1 MALIIDILHPDGARS
16 RHALNGNVLTVG
28 RALGNDVVLDDPY
41 VDASH
46 ARLSIDDNGA
56 VSVEDLGSV
65 NGLVSGEERIFG
77 RTVVRPGGTLRL
89 GRTTLRF
96 RDPDESVPPALLD
109 RPMAALTPVAP
120 SGQARWLTSTPA
132 VLGVAVLA
140 LVAFGVSAW
149 LRSSGRSSASSIVSA
164 SLGFA
169 TVVTIWAG
177 LWSLASRIIVH
188 QFRFLRHLS
197 VASAVAVAGLAWGVT
212 NDWLE
217 FFFPDADFI
226 GVFGTLAL
234 VVLVGVLVAGHL
246 ALTSVMPRRRQWK
259 VAAIVAVSA
268 IAIAML
274 SALSKDD
281 SFSDVPKYP
290 ASLKPIAA
298 NLVPTQSIDQFENA
312 SKQLKGEVDQLAK
325 K

>member
-1 MALIIDILHPDGARS
+1 MALIIEVLHPDGARS

-41 VDASH
+41 VDANH
-46 ARLSIDDNGA
+46 ARLSLDDSGA
-56 VSVEDLGSV
+56 VLAEDLGSV

-77 RTVVRPGGTLRL
+77 RTLVRPGGILRV

-96 RDPDESVPPALLD
+96 RDPNESVPPALLD
-109 RPMAALTPVAP
+109 RPMPALAMIAP
-120 SGQARWLTSTPA
+120 SGKARWLGSTPA
-132 VLGVAVLA
+132 ALGIALLA

-188 QFRFLRHLS
+188 QFRFLGHLS
-197 VASAVAVAGLAWGVT
+197 VATAVALGGLAWGVS

-217 FFFPDADFI
+217 FFFPDASFI
-226 GVFGTLAL
+226 EVFGTLAL
-234 VVLVGVLVAGHL
+234 LALAGMLVAGHL
-246 ALTSVMPRRRQWK
+246 ALASVMPRRRQRK
-259 VAAIVAVSA
+259 VAAIVAVTV
-268 IAIAML
+268 IAIGML

-298 NLVPTQSIDQFENA
+298 SLVPTQSIDQFENA
-312 SKQLKGEVDQLAK
+312 SKQLKDEVDQLAK

>member
-1 MALIIDILHPDGARS
+1 MALIIEIWHPDGARS
-16 RHALNGNVLTVG
+16 RHALNGNVLTLG

-41 VDASH
+41 VDGSH
-46 ARLSIDDNGA
+46 ARLSLDDYGS
-56 VSVEDLGSV
+56 VLVEDLGSV

-77 RTVVRPGGTLRL
+77 RTIVRPGGMLRV

-96 RDPDESVPPALLD
+96 RDPNESVPPALLD
-109 RPMAALTPVAP
+109 RPAAAIAPAVP
-120 SGQARWLTSTPA
+120 SGKTRWFTSTPA
-132 VLGVAVLA
+132 RIGVAVIA

-169 TVVTIWAG
+169 ALVTIWAG

-188 QFRFLRHLS
+188 QFRFLGHLL
-197 VASAVAVAGLAWGVT
+197 VASAVALGGLAWGVT
-212 NDWLE
+212 DDWLE
-217 FFFPDADFI
+217 FFFPDASFI
-226 GVFGTLAL
+226 AVFGTLAL
-234 VVLVGVLVAGHL
+234 VALVGVLVAGHL
-246 ALTSVMPRRRQWK
+246 ALSSIMPRRRQWK
-259 VAAIVAVSA
+259 VAGIVAATV
-268 IAIAML
+268 IAIGML

-290 ASLKPIAA
+290 ASIKPIAA
-298 NLVPTQSIDQFENA
+298 GLVPTQSIDQFENA
-312 SKQLKGEVDQLAK
+312 SKQLKDEVDQLAK